1 MSTDLTLL
9 IVVAFL
15 WIGWKNW
22 GLAGEVEEANET
34 IDAQN
39 NLIACMA
46 EELNK
51 LGSPN
56 VKQTTTP
63 TYNINYE

>member
-15 WIGWKNW
+15 WISWKNW
-22 GLAGEVEEANET
+22 GLAEEVEEANET

-39 NLIACMA
+39 SLIACMA

>member
-22 GLAGEVEEANET
+22 GLAEEVEEANET

-46 EELNK
+46 EELSK

>member
-1 MSTDLTLL
+1 MSFDLT
-9 IVVAFL
+9 IMMVAAFL

-22 GLAGEVEEANET
+22 SLADAVEEANET
-34 IDAQN
+34 IEEQN
-39 NLIACMA
+39 KLIACMA
-46 EELNK
+46 EELSK